1 MSSTIILIL
10 MARLLETETQYEG
23 IVAISVSQHH
33 TGQQEMLAGGQG
45 YMHLYKNQ
53 VCFWKQL
60 GPLAIA
66 CSAAQDRRQGSAGG
80 L

>member
-1 MSSTIILIL
+1 

-23 IVAISVSQHH
+23 IVAISVSQRH

-53 VCFWKQL
+53 VCF
-60 GPLAIA
+60 
-66 CSAAQDRRQGSAGG
+66 
-80 L
+80 